1 MKIQKQNSNEER
13 RILIAMI
20 VDETVLGRISSK
32 WQNRMFKSKW
42 ANLIANW
49 CIKYHNTYEEA
60 PLHQIE
66 SLYETWSEKTKDE
79 STIKLVSKFLDSLS
93 DEYEALKEESNSDYI
108 IDMAGKYFNKVQM
121 QNLIEQAQDNIDS
134 SEIDIAH
141 EKLSSYNKIEMGV
154 GEGID
159 ILHDTE
165 AIKEAF
171 KDKGEPLIIYP
182 GDLGKFF
189 GNVLERDAF
198 ISFMG
203 SEGKGKSFWL
213 MDIVFRA
220 ITQRR
225 KVAFFEVGDM
235 SQNQIMR
242 RLMIRTAR
250 HPLFACT
257 INYPK
262 RIIKDKE
269 GVRVKSKYKSFK
281 NNLSWRIAYKACK
294 LLMKR
299 KVKSKSSYCKLS
311 CHPNSSLSVKG
322 IVGIL
327 QDWAKEDWEP
337 DVVVIDYADILDM
350 SNFNLEGRDRI
361 NETWKQLR
369 ALSQKYHCLLVTA
382 TQADAASYSKDTLG
396 MSNFSEDKRKFA
408 HVTAMIGINQTEKEK
423 DIGVMRL
430 NHLKVRDDFFN
441 TNRCVCV
448 AGCLKIANPAIKSCF

>member
-1 MKIQKQNSNEER
+1 MKIQKRNSNEEC

-32 WQNRMFKSKW
+32 WQGRMFKSKW
-42 ANLIANW
+42 ANLIAKW
-49 CIKYHNTYEEA
+49 CIKYYNNYEEA

-66 SLYETWSEKTKDE
+66 SLYETWSEKNKDE
-79 STIKLVSKFLDSLS
+79 STVKLVDKFLTSLS
-93 DEYEALKEESNSDYI
+93 AEYEALKDESNSDYI
-108 IDMAGKYFNKVQM
+108 IDMAGKYFNKVQIEKLIDNV
-121 QNLIEQAQDNIDS
+121 QNNIDDR
-134 SEIDIAH
+134 EVTEAH
-141 EKLSSYNKIEMGV
+141 EKLINYNKIEMGI
-154 GEGID
+154 GQGID
-159 ILHDTE
+159 VLHDAE

-171 KDKGEPLIIYP
+171 KDKNEPLIIYP

-189 GNVLERDAF
+189 GGILERDAF

-220 ITQRR
+220 ISQRR

-242 RLMIRTAR
+242 RLMIRTTR
-250 HPLFACT
+250 HPLFASA
-257 INYPK
+257 IDYPK
-262 RIIKDKE
+262 AIKKDEK
-269 GVRVKSKYKSFK
+269 GIRVRSKTKTFK
-281 NNLSWRIAYKACK
+281 NNLSWRKAYKACK
-294 LLMKR
+294 LMMKR

-322 IVGIL
+322 VVGIL
-327 QDWAKEDWEP
+327 DDWVKDDWEP
-337 DVVVIDYADILDM
+337 DVIVIDYADILDM

-382 TQADAASYSKDTLG
+382 TQADAASYSKETLG

-408 HVTAMIGINQTEKEK
+408 HVTAMIGINQTAKEK
-423 DIGVMRL
+423 DVGVMRL

-441 TNRCVCV
+441 SNRCVCV